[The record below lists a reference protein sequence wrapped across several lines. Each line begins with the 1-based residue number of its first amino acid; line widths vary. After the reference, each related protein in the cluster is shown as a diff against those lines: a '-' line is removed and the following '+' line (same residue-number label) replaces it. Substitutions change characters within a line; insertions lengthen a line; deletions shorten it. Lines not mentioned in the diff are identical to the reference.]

1 MTNELYGLT
10 TKGRFLD
17 HADRLGVAEGIA
29 QKLWSG
35 MCWEILRD
43 AKQQDSEATGGALAI
58 FSEDDGGSVLPVRF
72 TEEGE

>member
-1 MTNELYGLT
+1 MSDESYVLT
-10 TKGRFLD
+10 HKGRFLD
-17 HADRLGVAEGIA
+17 HAYRLGVAEGIA

-43 AKQQDSEATGGALAI
+43 AKQQDSEAAGGALAV
-58 FSEDDGGSVLPVRF
+58 FDENDGGSVLPVRF